1 MAKLDEFKK
10 HLKEGE
16 VYRRADMV
24 LWSNAVD
31 RHIAQLV
38 KEDFLE
44 KQSPGIYYVP
54 KKSVFGKVPPDE
66 ESLVRSFLKDED
78 FLVTS
83 PNAYNSLGVGTT
95 QLYNKRV
102 VYNHKRHGE
111 FKLGGRTFF
120 FHSRHRFP
128 KTLSTEFLLVDLV
141 NNLNSLAEDTDNVL
155 KNVATK
161 AQAMDSKKLKRS
173 VSSYGNLSTKNFFKS
188 LLNSKQVQT
197 HVF

>member
-10 HLKEGE
+10 HLKVGE
-16 VYRRADMV
+16 VYRRADMA

-31 RHIAQLV
+31 RHVAQLV
-38 KEDFLE
+38 KEGFLS
-44 KQSPGIYYVP
+44 KQSPGLYYVP
-54 KKSVFGKVPPDE
+54 KKSEFGNVPPDE
-66 ESLVRSFLKDED
+66 ETLVRRFLKDDD

-111 FKLGGRTFF
+111 FKLGGRTFY

-128 KTLSTEFLLVDLV
+128 KTVSKEFLLVDLV
-141 NNLNSLAEDTDNVL
+141 NNLNSLAEDTDMVL
-155 KNVATK
+155 KNVASK
-161 AQAMDSKKLKRS
+161 AKVMDSKKLKYS
-173 VSSYGNLSTKNFFKS
+173 VSSYGNLKTKNFFRL
-188 LLNSKQVQT
+188 LLNNNQD
-197 HVF
+197 HARAL